1 MKTLKLIGALVASFA
16 LAQGAFAQAYP
27 GKLVKLMV
35 PFPPGGGV
43 DTLARIV
50 QAKLAEGLGQ
60 PVIVENKAGAAGQ
73 IGVDSVAKSSADG
86 YTVLIGSPG
95 AMSVAPSLNPKL
107 PYRPLNDLA
116 PVTQGVLISNVLVVN
131 PSLPVKNVAELIAL
145 ARSQPGKLTFAS
157 GGTGSSPHLS
167 GELFKLMAKVDILHV
182 PYKGTSPA
190 LNDVVGGQANMFFSD
205 PSALNLVKAGK
216 LRALAQTT
224 AKRSPSIPDLP
235 TVAEAGISGYSATN
249 WYGFFVP
256 AGTPAPVIERLNAEL
271 VKALNAPEVRSRLVA
286 AGMDPAPS
294 TPQEL
299 GAFLKDD
306 IARWARVVEAAKITL
321 E

>member
-1 MKTLKLIGALVASFA
+1 MKALKLIGALIASFA

-60 PVIVENKAGAAGQ
+60 SVIVENKAGAAGQ

-224 AKRSPSIPDLP
+224 ATRSPSIPDLP
-235 TVAEAGISGYSATN
+235 TVAESGLSGYSATN

-256 AGTPAPVIERLNAEL
+256 AGTPAPVIERLNTEL

-299 GAFLKDD
+299 GAFLKED

>member
-1 MKTLKLIGALVASFA
+1 MKILKLIGVLVASFA

-294 TPQEL
+294 TPQQL
-299 GAFLKDD
+299 GAFLKED

>member
-1 MKTLKLIGALVASFA
+1 MKALKLIGALIASFA

-60 PVIVENKAGAAGQ
+60 SVIVENKAGAAGQ

-224 AKRSPSIPDLP
+224 ATRSPSIPDLP
-235 TVAEAGISGYSATN
+235 TVAESGLSGYSATN

-299 GAFLKDD
+299 GAFLKED

>member
-1 MKTLKLIGALVASFA
+1 LVCAFAS
-16 LAQGAFAQAYP
+16 GAFAQAYP

-60 PVIVENKAGAAGQ
+60 SVIVENKAGAAGQ

-205 PSALNLVKAGK
+205 PSALNLVKAGR

-224 AKRSPSIPDLP
+224 ATRSPSIPDLP
-235 TVAEAGISGYSATN
+235 TVVESGLSGYSATN

-256 AGTPAPVIERLNAEL
+256 AGTPAPVIERLNTEL

-299 GAFLKDD
+299 GAFLKED